1 MFNSVIQRFKEA
13 QLKAFESYL
22 VVARFEQEALPIL
35 DPSLR
40 ATRIRKEA
48 EVTHE
53 FELFCVRI
61 ARAVVETVRS
71 NASTSVASTI
81 DVESE
86 LRVAEADIKAA
97 LAIGAVPD
105 MDAFCASLNQ
115 RFNVRVGALQ

>member
-1 MFNSVIQRFKEA
+1 MFNAVIQRFKEA

-53 FELFCVRI
+53 FELLWRLCAAMLRLVWHRLSMWNRNSGSLKPTSKPLWLL
-61 ARAVVETVRS
+61 ARSPTWMPFAHR
-71 NASTSVASTI
+71 
-81 DVESE
+81 
-86 LRVAEADIKAA
+86 
-97 LAIGAVPD
+97 
-105 MDAFCASLNQ
+105 
-115 RFNVRVGALQ
+115 